1 MDDVDNE
8 VLDWEN
14 EDDEQHHQPQN
25 GRAAHQDVEDVDAD
39 DAVSLGD
46 DDEQLSLYEE
56 PQAQQ
61 IPQTSSSGR
70 ISPHEDRRRN
80 HESSQPTFTAPQRGD
95 QYRSDRD
102 RSRVGGSDHRDR
114 DRDRRR
120 SFREPSPRSRAP
132 PPGPPR
138 LTHALPPKPVEAAA
152 VAEALAAPLKGHLS
166 RASIG
171 DSHSANGMSPSSPNH
186 ISLDKH
192 ESIGE
197 WEARTSS
204 KGDTFYYNLVTFEST
219 WKKPASLHAVPA
231 RESGIQD
238 ARRGRHTV
246 SSSGFR
252 SSPTHSDNV
261 ASQDYRPSRLE
272 DEGSRKHPRDARSD
286 PLTLEDRTYRP
297 ADSEEWTK
305 AVFGDYIPKNGEET
319 DAIIAAADPRA
330 NEPPRSPS
338 SRYSRGRERESIA
351 HFPERE
357 HRDRVVS
364 ADNESREQKSRAQD
378 DSHRRSRN
386 PNKESYAISEDRPAP
401 SFTGNR
407 RSSPPRGPME
417 GPRDRHPNAASSTLS
432 ASCNHLRARVRSAPG
447 NTDSQTLVEAVRRR
461 LSPDFL
467 SIPVLPYPAPSRI
480 DSRTPSTASPFIRRR
495 PSPGPPKQSYERSA
509 ATSLPPANT
518 YREST
523 RDSREERPS
532 RSREIPTGPAP
543 QKDYAPRSTN
553 SRRHEDE
560 PGHEVNRATR
570 NAWAEMAREEER
582 EATRRAEIVKVSQQ
596 ANGAAGFH
604 RRERASYP
612 QFGEDL
618 HPPSRVQ
625 EGFAKISLREER
637 SITEQGR
644 GWDEPR
650 WSNRDEM
657 TVDESTSASYERES
671 RNTTRVSPTLEP
683 GRSRPRSRER
693 VPAEVQRVPYTLP
706 EKYPEAPLASK
717 VPERVSRPTEPRQ
730 HRAPVID
737 DARALPSGPSSRV
750 VEDAYGGR
758 AARSSRNYDEIPA
771 GPRRVSPPASTTP
784 REPRRTSSPKKN
796 PPKQPA
802 RKLASGTNDIPLG
815 KNRFDPPAVPQPPPA
830 LPAPA
835 TRQPPTGPAPNRYPA
850 AGSNPN
856 IAINRPALSER
867 QPPTDTRQARSGF
880 SRPVVLPP
888 APRDTA
894 PHPRVPVQKRPATPP
909 PQDYERRVSDPHFV
923 PPHMVERRSRDGD
936 KERDVGMRES
946 ERNRWQRDRTS
957 RNYSPPP
964 PPLPSVEPRLPG
976 DGGPMSASH
985 LGRAHPSGSPVVSAG
1000 PQWGPPF
1007 PPTRPLEPA
1016 RMDIDDNR
1024 YQRSGAPTV
1033 PINRASYDQHAYRGP
1048 SRDLPSPV
1056 DTNPPSSSAT
1066 SHNDRSRSSRWDPPT
1081 HNAGVPTNPRADIES
1096 ARTRVSHSPVSPTT
1110 SRKQLDTI
1118 TPPRLRRPDPSPNDR
1133 RPPPTLEPA
1142 RAIDLATSGP
1152 IAQEARDRDTGV
1164 NREREREQH
1173 RERERRERERER
1185 ERDAPRRSEPL
1196 YDREARPPSRT
1207 EPPIYETG
1215 PPRTSMIYER
1225 EPVYPRGPNPDPFEE
1240 NDRKGRPQ
1248 PPPSVARTGSLL
1260 DRLEPILDTSN
1271 GTHPPLRDRV
1281 SGASIPSKRDL
1292 EEMRGVDGREEKMMV
1307 DDSYKRPR
1315 RGPRKGTGHGRRH

>member
-14 EDDEQHHQPQN
+14 EDDEQHQQPQN
-25 GRAAHQDVEDVDAD
+25 GRAAHQ
-39 DAVSLGD
+39 GRD

-120 SFREPSPRSRAP
+120 SFREPS
-132 PPGPPR
+132 PR

-238 ARRGRHTV
+238 GRRGRHTV

-272 DEGSRKHPRDARSD
+272 DEGSRKHPRDALSD

-364 ADNESREQKSRAQD
+364 ADNQSREQKSRAQD

-407 RSSPPRGPME
+407 RSSPPRGSME
-417 GPRDRHPNAASSTLS
+417 GPRDRHPNAAS
-432 ASCNHLRARVRSAPG
+432 
-447 NTDSQTLVEAVRRR
+447 
-461 LSPDFL
+461 
-467 SIPVLPYPAPSRI
+467 
-480 DSRTPSTASPFIRRR
+480 RRR
-495 PSPGPPKQSYERSA
+495 PSPGPPKQSYERPA
-509 ATSLPPANT
+509 ATSLPLANA

-560 PGHEVNRATR
+560 PGPEVNRATR
-570 NAWAEMAREEER
+570 NAWAEMAREEQR
-582 EATRRAEIVKVSQQ
+582 EATRRADIVRVSQQ
-596 ANGAAGFH
+596 ANGAAGF
-604 RRERASYP
+604 RRPERASYP

-625 EGFAKISLREER
+625 EGFAKISLREEK
-637 SITEQGR
+637 SITGQGR

-650 WSNRDEM
+650 WSSRDEM
-657 TVDESTSASYERES
+657 AVDEPTSASYERES
-671 RNTTRVSPTLEP
+671 RNTARVSPTLES

-693 VPAEVQRVPYTLP
+693 VPVEVQRVPYTLP
-706 EKYPEAPLASK
+706 DKYPENPLASK

-784 REPRRTSSPKKN
+784 REPRRASSPKKN

-830 LPAPA
+830 

-856 IAINRPALSER
+856 IAMYAGPASRYAEPPISSSRPALSER

-923 PPHMVERRSRDGD
+923 PPHMAGRRSKDGD
-936 KERDVGMRES
+936 KERDADMRES
-946 ERNRWQRDRTS
+946 ERNRWQKDRTS

-964 PPLPSVEPRLPG
+964 PPLPSVEPRQPG
-976 DGGPMSASH
+976 DGGPMSISSH
-985 LGRAHPSGSPVVSAG
+985 LGRAHPI
-1000 PQWGPPF
+1000 PQWHPPF

-1056 DTNPPSSSAT
+1056 DTNPPSSTAT

-1110 SRKQLDTI
+1110 SRKQLDEI
-1118 TPPRLRRPDPSPNDR
+1118 TPPRLRRPDPSPNNR
-1133 RPPPTLEPA
+1133 RPPPILEPA

-1196 YDREARPPSRT
+1196 YDREARPPSRA

-1240 NDRKGRPQ
+1240 NDRNGRPQ

-1271 GTHPPLRDRV
+1271 GSHPPLRDRV

-1292 EEMRGVDGREEKMMV
+1292 EEMRGVDGRGEKMMV

-1315 RGPRKGTGHGRRH
+1315 RGPRKSTGHGRRH